1 VPEIKHFSG
10 PWMRSC
16 RLDVEEKVDVDVD
29 VVGRM
34 WMCSHISRVI
44 STRVLLVDGD
54 GGWWWFL
61 RLGMGP
67 FGEGARAQSGS
78 VKCCP

>member
-1 VPEIKHFSG
+1 MALGAFPLLLLIG
-10 PWMRSC
+10 
-16 RLDVEEKVDVDVD
+16 
-29 VVGRM
+29 M
-34 WMCSHISRVI
+34 WMCLHISRVI
-44 STRVLLVDGD
+44 STRVLLVVGD

-61 RLGMGP
+61 GLGMGP